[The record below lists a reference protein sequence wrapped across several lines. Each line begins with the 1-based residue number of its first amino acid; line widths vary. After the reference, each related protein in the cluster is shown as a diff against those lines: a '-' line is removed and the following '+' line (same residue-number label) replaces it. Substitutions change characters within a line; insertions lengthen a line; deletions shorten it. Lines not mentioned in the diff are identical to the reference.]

1 MRCNSVRKLWQ
12 GGAVVGLQGPEQGD
26 RWDSTMLGRLHTKRQ
41 EVADWRM
48 VRAGMPA
55 QFRTMG
61 AVVGGLLDWNRVKRP
76 RGEELEDQE
85 RPRKQTRSVSQR
97 EPD

>member
-1 MRCNSVRKLWQ
+1 MRCWDLP
-12 GGAVVGLQGPEQGD
+12 GGTQRPAAANPAGKAADGSSSACWVAE
-26 RWDSTMLGRLHTKRQ
+26 HRQ
-41 EVADWRM
+41 EGADWRM

-55 QFRTMG
+55 QFGTMG
-61 AVVGGLLDWNRVKRP
+61 TAAGGLLDWNRAKRP